1 MADRRKKL
9 KDVRVLTPSGRQNPK
24 TPKIRQPKGPSTM
37 DGRLKGRKMGGGPM
51 AMKKPVKAA
60 NGKMNAGLK
69 AFLAKKKKKK

>member
-51 AMKKPVKAA
+51 AKKKPVRAA